1 MKRQIIFGGAMVL
14 ILAISL
20 SIPMNSAVAQTGF
33 SGAWLLNRE
42 RSEGLPSGMNQVM
55 TVARNG
61 NVIRVKTKLIT
72 EQGEQ
77 TVIDVYKMNGRETEF
92 SAQAAAIGAAS
103 SGRRVARW
111 ATDGMGI
118 EVHELSTVDTPNGFM
133 TVEVARRWTISADGK
148 SLTIKMTVKGPR
160 GNQQNKRIFVR
171 K

>member
-1 MKRQIIFGGAMVL
+1 MKRQIIFGGSMIL

-20 SIPMNSAVAQTGF
+20 SITMNSAVAQTGF
-33 SGAWLLNRE
+33 SGTWLLNRE

-77 TVIDVYKMNGRETEF
+77 TVSDVYKVNGRETEF
-92 SAQAAAIGAAS
+92 SAQASGGETS
-103 SGRRVARW
+103 SGNRVARW
-111 ATDGMGI
+111 ASDGMGI
-118 EVHELSTVDTPNGFM
+118 EVHEVSMIDTPNGLM
-133 TVEVARRWTISADGK
+133 PVETSRRWTLSADGK

-160 GNQQNKRIFVR
+160 GIQQNKRIFIR
-171 K
+171 R